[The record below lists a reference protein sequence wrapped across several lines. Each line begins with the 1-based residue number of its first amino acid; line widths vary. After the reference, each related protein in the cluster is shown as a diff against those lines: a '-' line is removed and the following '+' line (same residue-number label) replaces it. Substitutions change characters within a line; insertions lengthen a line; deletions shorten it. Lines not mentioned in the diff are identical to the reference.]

1 MKGCLIGVAV
11 LIVLVMAGAL
21 LVWNQ
26 RDTIITGLE
35 NVFDMPEY
43 GKEEYILPLYGEQL
57 QSILAAA
64 NNADSLFQ
72 FGAAIE
78 TMGLPEEVI
87 YVGIEQG
94 EETTDI
100 IKKFDWS
107 GHSLL
112 SSGVYGAGSL
122 SQGNTN
128 KEIMTYTQEGDWRYM
143 DKFTV
148 YIEHKGDT
156 KQLIHDDQK

>member
-11 LIVLVMAGAL
+11 FIVLVMGGAL

-26 RDTIITGLE
+26 RDTILIGLE
-35 NVFDMPEY
+35 NTFEIPEY
-43 GKEEYILPLYGEQL
+43 GKEEYIQPLYGDQL

-78 TMGLPEEVI
+78 TMNLPVEVI

-100 IKKFDWS
+100 IKKFDWNS
-107 GHSLL
+107 HSLV
-112 SSGVYGAGSL
+112 SSGVYGAGTL
-122 SQGNTN
+122 NQGETS
-128 KEIMTYTQEGDWRYM
+128 KEIMTYTQAGDWSYM
-143 DKFTV
+143 DKIMV
-148 YIEHKGDT
+148 YIEHKNVPSAEKT
-156 KQLIHDDQK
+156 Q